1 MKLKLL
7 RGLQRELREP
17 FGEKGTSKINTNQ
30 PKVPLVPLVP
40 SIISLACAGRTEG
53 YNTQK
58 VLGNTGTVCK
68 LEGTE
73 GTKGTRC
80 LQILVLRFPLQAKG
94 SLSTPLEA
102 SI

>member
-1 MKLKLL
+1 MKLRLL

-58 VLGNTGTVCK
+58 VLGNTETVCK

-73 GTKGTRC
+73 GTKGTRG
-80 LQILVLRFPLQAKG
+80 LQLSVFRFPLHVKGSLRFPQ
-94 SLSTPLEA
+94 EA
-102 SI
+102 RI

>member
-1 MKLKLL
+1 MRLRLFEGLK
-7 RGLQRELREP
+7 RELREP
-17 FGEKGTSKINTNQ
+17 LEEKGTSKININQ
-30 PKVPLVPLVP
+30 SKVPSVPLVP

-73 GTKGTRC
+73 GTTGTRC